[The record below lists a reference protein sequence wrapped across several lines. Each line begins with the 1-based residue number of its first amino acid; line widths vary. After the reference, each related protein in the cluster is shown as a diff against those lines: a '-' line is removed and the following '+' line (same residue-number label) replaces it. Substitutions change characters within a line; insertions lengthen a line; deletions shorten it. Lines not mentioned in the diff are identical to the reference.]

1 MSMVLKPFFCY
12 NKNYMNLFNFLKK
25 DSFTVFESLLL
36 ILIFLL
42 IFSLGFF
49 TNYGFLGNFIVLIA
63 VLSANIIGP
72 SGILTFAFS
81 FLFFYLKKKNQKSF
95 KDYNVI
101 VFTAILVL
109 CAFVDI
115 AIRNYIYSELQIT
128 GFSVFTVMEH
138 WFMAPL
144 VFLFFFFNL
153 AKRKYYPEVK

>member
-1 MSMVLKPFFCY
+1 MVLKPFFCY

-81 FLFFYLKKKNQKSF
+81 FLFFYLKKKNHKSS
-95 KDYNVI
+95 KDYNI
-101 VFTAILVL
+101 EVFIAILVV

-115 AIRNYIYSELQIT
+115 GLRNYLESKLQVTGRSQIYA
-128 GFSVFTVMEH
+128 MEH